1 MVGPQIICY
10 QNLLMPVMTS
20 NLCDTDA
27 TAFSDLVPGRQ
38 SPIHP
43 PITTTDIINERE
55 LQYTG
60 EYLLIPQY
68 QRSGTATSTS
78 TTKVIS

>member
-1 MVGPQIICY
+1 
-10 QNLLMPVMTS
+10 MPLMTS

-43 PITTTDIINERE
+43 PITMIDIINERE
-55 LQYTG
+55 LQYTC

-68 QRSGTATSTS
+68 Q
-78 TTKVIS
+78 